1 MPTEPS
7 SDVKFEIGHVLFIDI
22 VGYSKLLITEQSDQ
36 LQTLRQI
43 VRSTEQ
49 FKKAEAEG
57 KLLRLPTGDGG
68 ALVFRNSP
76 EAPALCALEIATELK
91 NHPELRVRMGIHSG
105 PVNQV
110 TDLNEQANIAGAGIN
125 LAQRV
130 MDCGDAGHIL
140 LSRRAAGDLEQ
151 YPQWRSCLE
160 DLGECEVKHG
170 TRLSVVN
177 LCTEDVGNTAVPTRL
192 VAARK
197 IPPSSSRRLTTLQLA
212 VIILIGLIFLGIPAL
227 IFTPAIL
234 KSQRSNRK
242 IDRIESAG
250 SNTDIPEKS
259 IAVLPFVNMSGTAG
273 NNDFSDGITEE
284 ILNALSQIGSLKVV
298 ARTSAFQFKNRN
310 VDLRKVGETLGVAYV
325 LEGSVQRAGDDVRIT
340 AQLIDARTGYHK
352 WGQKYDRK
360 LTSIFAIE
368 DEISKAIARQM
379 QVALGS
385 DREQPL
391 VKHATADP
399 RAHELYLKGLARIT
413 ERGAAL
419 NDALTFFK
427 EALGIDPNYAAAWA
441 GLSQTYELLPW
452 YKLAPWQTSL
462 AQAEEAARRGL
473 TLDPQLAEAHTG
485 LANVLRDRGDFSEA
499 TKEYRT
505 AMELNPGSAETI
517 NQYAQML
524 LRMGEFEE
532 AVERERAAVAL
543 DPLAPNPR
551 YILGM
556 VLGSMHRYDEAIA
569 AQKIVVAGHPKFT
582 YAQFY
587 LSYLF
592 LFTQNYQ
599 EAEKEARA
607 AAAKVGEDPEIIAAL
622 IRGVANPGERTKALT
637 LVSKGMIGRHS
648 MSGIT
653 DAFWYAMLRA
663 DDLALQ
669 SLEKWLANS
678 EEGQLFD
685 DSQTLQS
692 PAFDTIRSNPR
703 FRAVMESAGLS
714 RR

>member
-1 MPTEPS
+1 MK
-7 SDVKFEIGHVLFIDI
+7 SDNLF
-22 VGYSKLLITEQSDQ
+22 
-36 LQTLRQI
+36 
-43 VRSTEQ
+43 
-49 FKKAEAEG
+49 A
-57 KLLRLPTGDGG
+57 
-68 ALVFRNSP
+68 
-76 EAPALCALEIATELK
+76 ELK
-91 NHPELRVRMGIHSG
+91 RRNVYKVAVAYAVVAWLLV
-105 PVNQV
+105 
-110 TDLNEQANIAGAGIN
+110 QAASIFFPAFDAPPW
-125 LAQRV
+125 V
-130 MDCGDAGHIL
+130 MRIF
-140 LSRRAAGDLEQ
+140 
-151 YPQWRSCLE
+151 
-160 DLGECEVKHG
+160 
-170 TRLSVVN
+170 
-177 LCTEDVGNTAVPTRL
+177 
-192 VAARK
+192 
-197 IPPSSSRRLTTLQLA
+197 II
-212 VIILIGLIFLGIPAL
+212 VIIFGFPVAL
-227 IFTPAIL
+227 IFSWAFEITPEGIKL
-234 KSQRSNRK
+234 ESEIEPSKSIARRTGRK
-242 IDRIESAG
+242 IVAVTIALAVVAAG
-250 SNTDIPEKS
+250 LFVYQLMSSKSDKSSSSTTVAIAQKS
-259 IAVLPFVNMSGTAG
+259 IAVLPFVNMSGAAD

-284 ILNALSQIGSLKVV
+284 ILNALSQISDLKVA
-298 ARTSAFQFKNRN
+298 ARTSAFQFKGKN

-352 WGQKYDRK
+352 WSQKYDRK

-368 DEISKAIARQM
+368 DQISKAIASQM
-379 QVALGS
+379 QVALDS

-427 EALGIDPNYAAAWA
+427 DALGIDPNYAAAWA

-524 LRMGEFEE
+524 FRMGEFEE
-532 AVERERAAVAL
+532 AVQREQAAVAL

-556 VLGSMHRYDEAIA
+556 VLGSLHRYDEAIA
-569 AQKIVVAGHPKFT
+569 AQKIVIAGNPKFT

-592 LFTQNYQ
+592 LFTKNY
-599 EAEKEARA
+599 EKAEKEARA
-607 AAAKVGEDPEIIAAL
+607 AAAKVGEDPEIIATL
-622 IRGVANPGERTKALT
+622 IRGVANPGERTKAVT
-637 LVSKGMIGRHS
+637 LVSEGMIGRHS

-653 DAFWYAMLRA
+653 EAFWYAMLRA
-663 DDLALQ
+663 DDLALR

-685 DSQTLQS
+685 DSQTLHS
-692 PAFDTIRSNPR
+692 PAFDTIRNDPR
-703 FRAVMESAGLS
+703 FRAVMKSAGLS
-714 RR
+714 R